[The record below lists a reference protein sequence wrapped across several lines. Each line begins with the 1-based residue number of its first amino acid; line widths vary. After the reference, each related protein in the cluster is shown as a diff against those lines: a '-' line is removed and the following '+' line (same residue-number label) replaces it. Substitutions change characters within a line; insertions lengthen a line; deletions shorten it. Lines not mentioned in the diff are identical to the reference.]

1 MDFLLPAPHFLQR
14 IREERNRSDRSGR
27 PFSLVLI
34 PVPAAGQPEE
44 EADLFYR
51 AIQAFARTVRLSDI
65 WGWYQE
71 ERIGLILPDT
81 SKAQAWQVVDRLTR
95 SLGRLPSGAA
105 CDRGQEGHL
114 SVIEYPKA
122 LEESVR
128 AQDRTSGDGTGREA
142 QGPDGSAAGDESVM
156 LLRQTSLSAGSRGGK
171 TRSRIDSIARR
182 SLDLILASAGL
193 LLASPVLAAISL
205 MIKLTSRGPVLFSQK
220 RLGEGGREF
229 TFFKFRTMHH
239 NCDQTVHKDYVTR
252 LIQNQAD
259 SFEMNGEAY
268 YKLLEDPRVTRFGR
282 FLRRTSL
289 DELPQLINVLKG
301 EMSLVGPRPP
311 IGYEVDRYKPW
322 QLRRVLEAKPGIT
335 GLWQVSGRST
345 TTFDEQVRLDL
356 KYVGERSFF
365 LNVMIILKTF
375 KAVLSARGAY

>member
-14 IREERNRSDRSGR
+14 IREERSRSDRSGR

-34 PVPAAGQPEE
+34 PVTAVGRRAE
-44 EADLFYR
+44 EAQRFYQ
-51 AIQAFARTVRLSDI
+51 AIEAFARTVRLSDI

-71 ERIGLILPDT
+71 ERLGLILTDT
-81 SKAQAWQVVDRLTR
+81 AEAQAWQVVERLAR
-95 SLGRLPSGAA
+95 ALGRPFPKEGS
-105 CDRGQEGHL
+105 DRGQGGL
-114 SVIEYPKA
+114 FSVIEYPKV

-128 AQDRTSGDGTGREA
+128 PQDRPDGDRSGREV
-142 QGPDGSAAGDESVM
+142 QGPDGSEAGDEGVV
-156 LLRQTSLSAGSRGGK
+156 LLRQTSLSADSRGRR
-171 TRSRIDSIARR
+171 TRSRIDSIGRR
-182 SLDLILASAGL
+182 SLDLVLASVAL
-193 LLASPVLAAISL
+193 VLASPVMAAISL
-205 MIKLTSRGPVLFSQK
+205 IIKLTSRGPVLFAQK
-220 RLGEGGREF
+220 RLGKGGREF
-229 TFFKFRTMHH
+229 TFLKFRTMHH
-239 NCDQTVHKDYVTR
+239 NCDQGVHKDYVTR

-259 SFEMNGEAY
+259 SFEMNGESY

-289 DELPQLINVLKG
+289 DELPQLLNVLRG

-311 IGYEVDRYKPW
+311 IGYEVERYKPW

-356 KYVGERSFF
+356 KYVEERSFF
-365 LNVMIILKTF
+365 LNVTIILKTF